1 MFSKRY
7 FFLFACMLAPVL
19 LWAEE
24 ISVPE
29 VHDAMNRA
37 YNFDPTAFTW
47 FKQQALASEDPF
59 WSFFAASASYWEF
72 QSDRINPEKQDR
84 ARDFLDK
91 AVGYSRR
98 RYKEN
103 RDNVDAKFFCGVS
116 YCNRARF
123 NVEQEKWFQAYLDAR
138 EGMGMLDDLVEEHPD
153 YYDAYFAL
161 GVAECFLSDAPML
174 LKPLAALIGFS
185 GSRDEGIRKLETS
198 IEKGQ
203 WTSIEAEYYLAYYY
217 YQVENNGPEAIKRF
231 GSLSERYPMNPIFG
245 YFLGRGYQ
253 INQEPLK
260 ALEAYQRIRD
270 NCYNV
275 DAIDMGNWATFRIGT
290 ILQGEH
296 RIDEALKEYA
306 RLKKNL
312 TEATHRQEYY
322 YLLPLKIAETLIER
336 GDLEK
341 ARLYLKVIR
350 SEWDRDTYKRAREL
364 LKEIGE

>member
-7 FFLFACMLAPVL
+7 FILLAFLLTPV

-24 ISVPE
+24 SFE
-29 VHDAMNRA
+29 SDAYDAMNRA
-37 YNFDPTAFTW
+37 YSFDGTAFTW
-47 FKQQALASEDPF
+47 FKQQAEASDDPF

-72 QSDRINPEKQDR
+72 QSDRINPEKQAQ
-84 ARDFLDK
+84 AREFLDK
-91 AVGYSRR
+91 AVGYSRK
-98 RYKEN
+98 RYKAN
-103 RDNVDAKFFCGVS
+103 RDDVDMKFFCGVS

-138 EGMGMLDDLVEEHPD
+138 EGIGMLEDLVEEHPD
-153 YYDAYFAL
+153 YYDGYFAL

-174 LKPLAALIGFS
+174 LKPLAKLIGFS

-198 IEKGQ
+198 IEKGR
-203 WTSIEAEYYLAYYY
+203 WTSVEAEYYLAYYY
-217 YQVENNGPEAIKRF
+217 YSVEDNGPEAIKRF
-231 GSLSERYPMNPIFG
+231 ASLLERYPMNPMFG

-253 INQEPLK
+253 INHEPYK
-260 ALEAYQRIRD
+260 ALEAYQGIREI
-270 NCYNV
+270 CYEV
-275 DAIDMGNWATFRIGT
+275 GAVDMGNWATFRIGT
-290 ILQGEH
+290 ILQGDH
-296 RIDEALKEYA
+296 HIDEALREYS

-312 TEATHRQEYY
+312 TEATRTQEYY
-322 YLLPLKIAETLIER
+322 YLLPLKIAESLIEK

-350 SEWDRDTYKRAREL
+350 SEWDSDTYKRAREL